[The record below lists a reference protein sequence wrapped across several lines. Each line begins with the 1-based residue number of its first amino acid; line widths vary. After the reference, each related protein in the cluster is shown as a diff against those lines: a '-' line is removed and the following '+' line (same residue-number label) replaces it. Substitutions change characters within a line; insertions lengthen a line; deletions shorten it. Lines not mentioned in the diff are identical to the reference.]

1 MRTTLITIGMF
12 LAIITSFSCSKDSN
26 NFGDEFSNT
35 SMHDTIYID
44 EKEST
49 DYYVKYE
56 IIIQPTNYITSS
68 KIKISTEKGIRN
80 FNMVSSNFSEIFGPV
95 EKGFTASINAY
106 LASQAID
113 KEFTIRI
120 YVCRGNEPF
129 ALKAYN
135 YSTENSN
142 STPLSAMYTID
153 Y

>member
-56 IIIQPTNYITSS
+56 VIIQPTSLQ
-68 KIKISTEKGIRN
+68 
-80 FNMVSSNFSEIFGPV
+80 IFL
-95 EKGFTASINAY
+95 KY
-106 LASQAID
+106 LVLL
-113 KEFTIRI
+113 K
-120 YVCRGNEPF
+120 RG
-129 ALKAYN
+129 LQHQLMH
-135 YSTENSN
+135 T
-142 STPLSAMYTID
+142 
-153 Y
+153 